1 MEQQGQPTQKDP
13 GCSSKSNRSPVPAR
27 CASRLVVQL
36 SRYTC
41 RRYSQYSGL
50 RPDPRGRAP
59 LPIANQI
66 LTGQQSYRVSTVT
79 WRSTH
84 ALKALATDAF
94 GATVR
99 VSYFFKSTLTTNRL
113 SGILGLVGERQKL
126 PVRYF
131 PEVLDSGI
139 HNGDLFVVEKVPPGC
154 SLAEL
159 STRRDLRGNDLE
171 IAEFA
176 TFLSKAVGILHD
188 HGLVHG
194 QLDPQNIWLEGGDI
208 KRPILLDVG
217 AFLLLPEE
225 HPESLPRLYYL
236 APERFGHGDTSS
248 GRASDLYSIGV
259 VLYHLAGGAMPFSGD
274 DLKSVA
280 HSVYSAV
287 FTPVSA
293 SQSEFSP
300 NVSAIIARLVRKS
313 PKDRYHSA
321 SGLDADLA
329 TALAMLQGQKAPRP
343 FALGRADQRREL
355 NYAIPIVG
363 RLHEKKVLTDGLAR
377 TATGR
382 GVLHVIAARSGMGKT
397 KLARDVLAI
406 GSAQGFEIYATKFS
420 TYESN
425 IPLSAVGRILQQHAD
440 QVRALPTAERRVW
453 QERVLA
459 ALGGRG
465 QLLSRI
471 ATPYQGLLPEF
482 PTHPELPREE
492 EERVFFATFAEFLTL
507 MTLNGVGTQVFI
519 DDLQWADSV
528 SLQVLRHL
536 AIRAKDASLSQVQM
550 IGAYRSE
557 EVSPSHPLATTV
569 LPHFA
574 PNQIISLGLLSAAES
589 AEVVELLLDERSPL
603 VDEIKEFVCTVTD
616 GVPFNVYQ
624 VLEMIVQQTTFHQG
638 SGTESHFDAKP
649 FAYLQSAQGLGALT
663 HSRLSQLSKAAR
675 VVAATA
681 AVAGATVD
689 LVSLRRLFARAAM
702 RSEGGG
708 PSGIDGDLDTA
719 LQAAIEELEHEHFV
733 RRTTETFSFVHDRI
747 QKGAWTLVNADEHRE
762 LHHDYSVIL
771 GELAATKP
779 GEPEPQMLF
788 EIAHHVL
795 RGDPERRAD
804 FALTIL
810 SKAGAAAISLFAY
823 RRAKEYLGVA
833 VTLLT
838 EPPGPAAAGVDKDV
852 WRAKHRSTW
861 LRVYELFAD
870 ALALAEHIEQ
880 AISVY
885 QRLLPWC
892 DTRYHRAELYGKLT
906 LNFLFLLRY
915 VDSVAAGVKGYQEL
929 NKKYTLSNAK
939 ALVLIVF
946 GMPWLLLNMVW
957 FHVFGQQTRD
967 ELSSEE
973 EAAWRILMAIQV
985 PVFWTQPLCAVANFI
1000 LPTCRLLYFKDCALR
1015 ATMFTYWGIA
1025 TGAFGAKKLS
1035 RKLFRHADAYY
1046 DHHLDPVGQLFA
1058 IFTRGVMVEF
1068 SSGNSELC
1076 LDLIDRSRAMSAD
1089 IGESFWR
1096 AMGYQFTVH
1105 IDQFGHAAGHGIKAA
1120 QDLAAFQQRI
1130 GFAASSLASSL
1141 PIFLELGRTDDLRY
1155 WQASALKVV
1164 DDIKA
1169 AKLNTMDA
1177 IYTMTGVGE
1186 ILMMQGKI
1194 KEAIGH
1200 LRGAFGMS
1208 VRGIHR
1214 LAYCL
1219 YAPILLAQAY
1229 VRNGQRLRAIPPLAF
1244 AWFNIGASVRTFV
1257 PQTLFA
1263 SGEFLVACGLRR
1275 LGLGFMQRGIEH
1287 GQVKGWLKATADL
1300 RLQYGEYLLARTPEQ
1315 AALEFGKAHEFFV
1328 RYEYLYSAT
1337 KAAQALARAEAAF
1350 AAKYPKSRPGSI
1362 KVEASVGQ
1370 GLRQQI
1376 EVQTMID
1383 LFLQLSVV
1391 TDLSKLVGTAVDCL
1405 MTATGAD
1412 HGVIYLKDKD
1422 SWKLWTARG
1431 IAADQRDAEP
1441 HVEDQLDMSFLRSVM
1456 AAPGAPAIRPAEG
1469 AGLSSGAVMV
1479 VPLVFEGECCGLVY
1493 LGHRAIGEL
1502 FAPERLEVVAALARQ
1517 IAISLDNFY
1526 LIEEVKNL
1534 NASLEQHLAHVESE
1548 VSNRTRDIKS
1558 IFRAIELGIM
1568 VILPTRRIHDE
1579 YSKHLEVIFGTH
1591 AIAGLDAVELLFANS
1606 NISPE
1611 IRDITKHAL
1620 DSVLGEA
1627 DFTFSLNS
1635 PHFPREI
1642 QRRRAAGT
1650 LQILELQ
1657 WSPEVDDGGTITKV
1671 LVVVRD
1677 ATSHRQLVSEANQ
1690 RRLDL
1695 VMIGELLTSEPSA
1708 LLRFFAFAAMQL
1720 KQMVELATA
1729 ATVASQSEGLERLFI
1744 LVHTLKGLSRMHR
1757 LSSLTDVVHEAE
1769 DLLVRVRD
1777 HGAAWQPAQLLQ
1789 RIEPIATSLQAYEA
1803 INHITLKRAQTTSQA
1818 GSPSAISAVAVWFAA
1833 VPAIAQEA
1841 DKPEPQ
1847 LSIRVAHLN
1856 ITEEMSDLMAAV
1868 LSHLIHNALD
1878 HGIEMPADRT
1888 LKGKHPVGTIFFSI
1902 VEQNANLV
1910 MRFSDDGV
1918 GLNLTLMRQ
1927 RAVERQL
1934 LTASSDLSA
1943 EATAELMFLPG
1954 YTTKSAVTQLSGR
1967 GVGMGAVRA
1976 LIEDHGGRVSIEL
1989 ADPAGE
1995 TVSFVTVISLPMSL
2009 RKKPSIHLSLVR

>member
-1 MEQQGQPTQKDP
+1 M
-13 GCSSKSNRSPVPAR
+13 
-27 CASRLVVQL
+27 L
-36 SRYTC
+36 
-41 RRYSQYSGL
+41 
-50 RPDPRGRAP
+50 
-59 LPIANQI
+59 
-66 LTGQQSYRVSTVT
+66 
-79 WRSTH
+79 
-84 ALKALATDAF
+84 
-94 GATVR
+94 
-99 VSYFFKSTLTTNRL
+99 VSYFFKGALSTSRL

-126 PVRYF
+126 PVQYF

-139 HNGDLFVVEKVPPGC
+139 HNGDFFVVEKVPPGC
-154 SLAEL
+154 SLADW
-159 STRRDLRGNDLE
+159 SMQRDLRGRDLE
-171 IAEFA
+171 MTEFA
-176 TFLSKAVGILHD
+176 ISLSKAIGLLHD

-194 QLDPQNIWLEGGDI
+194 QLDPLSIWLADGDLN
-208 KRPILLDVG
+208 RPTLLDVG
-217 AFLLLPEE
+217 VALILPEE

-236 APERFGHGDTSS
+236 APERFGHGDTSR
-248 GRASDLYSIGV
+248 GRAGDLYSIGV
-259 VLYHLAGGAMPFSGD
+259 VLYHLAGGTLPFSGD
-274 DLKSVA
+274 DLKTVA

-287 FTPVSA
+287 LTPLA
-293 SQSEFSP
+293 ESQPECSQ
-300 NVSAIIARLVRKS
+300 NMSAIIARLVRKS

-321 SGLDADLA
+321 SGLEVDLA
-329 TALAMLQGQKAPRP
+329 TALAMLQGRVEFRP
-343 FALGRADQRREL
+343 FALGRADRKREL

-363 RLHEKKVLTDGLAR
+363 RLHEKKLLTDGLAR
-377 TATGR
+377 TSAGR
-382 GVLHVIAARSGMGKT
+382 GVFQVIAARSGMGKT

-406 GSAQGFEIYATKFS
+406 GAARGYEFYATKFS

-425 IPLSAVGRILQQHAD
+425 IPLSAVSRILQQHAD
-440 QVRALPTAERRVW
+440 QVRVLPTAERQAW

-471 ATPYQGLLPEF
+471 AAPYHGLLPDF
-482 PTHPELPREE
+482 PLNPELPREE

-507 MTLNGVGTQVFI
+507 MTLNGVGTQIFI

-528 SLQVLRHL
+528 SLQLLRHL
-536 AIRAKDASLSQVQM
+536 AIRVKEGSLSRVQV

-589 AEVVELLLDERSPL
+589 AEVVQLLLDEQGPL
-603 VDEIKEFVCTVTD
+603 VDEIKEFVCKVTD

-624 VLEMIVQQTTFHQG
+624 VLEIIVQQTTFNPPNQG
-638 SGTESHFDAKP
+638 SGAERHFDAKS
-649 FAYLQSAQGLGALT
+649 FSYLQTSAGLGALT
-663 HSRLSQLSKAAR
+663 HSRLNNLSRTAR
-675 VVAATA
+675 VVVATA

-702 RSEGGG
+702 RPEGGV

-719 LQAAIEELEHEHFV
+719 LQGAIEELEHEHFV
-733 RRTTETFSFVHDRI
+733 RRTTEAFSFVHDRI
-747 QKGAWTLVNADEHRE
+747 QKGAWALVDADEHRE

-771 GELAATKP
+771 GELAAARP

-795 RGDPERRAD
+795 RGDPERRSD

-810 SKAGAAAISLFAY
+810 TKAGAAAISLFAY

-838 EPPGPAAAGVDKDV
+838 EPPGPAAIDADKDA
-852 WRAKHRSTW
+852 WRAKHQSTW
-861 LRVYELFAD
+861 IHVYELFAD
-870 ALALAEHIEQ
+870 ALALAEHIEE

-885 QRLLPWC
+885 QRLLPWS
-892 DTRYHRAELYGKLT
+892 DQIYHRAEVYGKLT

-915 VDSVAAGVKGYQEL
+915 VESVEAGVKGYQEL
-929 NKKYTLSNAK
+929 NKTYTLSNAK
-939 ALVLIVF
+939 ALVLIVC
-946 GMPWLLLNMVW
+946 GMPWLLLNILW
-957 FHVFGQQTRD
+957 FYAFGQQTLG
-967 ELSSEE
+967 ELNAEE

-1000 LPTCRLLYFKDCALR
+1000 LPTCRLLYFKDCAFR

-1035 RKLFRHADAYY
+1035 RTLYRKADAYY

-1068 SSGNSELC
+1068 SSGNSELSQE
-1076 LDLIDRSRAMSAD
+1076 LVDRSRAMSAD

-1096 AMGYQFTVH
+1096 AMGYQITVH
-1105 IDQFGHAAGHGIKAA
+1105 LDQFGHGAGLGLKAA
-1120 QDLAAFQQRI
+1120 QDLAAFQLRI

-1141 PIFLELGRTDDLRY
+1141 PLFLELGRTDDVRY

-1194 KEAIGH
+1194 KEAIGQ
-1200 LRGAFGMS
+1200 LRGAFAMS

-1219 YAPILLAQAY
+1219 YGPILLAQAY

-1244 AWFNIGASVRTFV
+1244 AWFNIAASVRMFV

-1275 LGLGFMQRGIEH
+1275 LGVGLMQRGIEH

-1300 RLQYGEYLLARTPEQ
+1300 RLQFGEYLLAKAPEQ
-1315 AALEFGKAHEFFV
+1315 AALQFGKAHEFFA
-1328 RYEYLYSAT
+1328 RYEYLFSAT
-1337 KAAQALARAEAAF
+1337 KAAQALARAEAMF
-1350 AAKYPKSRPGSI
+1350 IAKYPKSRQALI
-1362 KVEASVGQ
+1362 KSEPSVGQ

-1376 EVQTMID
+1376 EVQTMIE

-1412 HGVIYLKDKD
+1412 HGVIYLKDQD
-1422 SWKLWTARG
+1422 SWNLSTARG
-1431 IAADQRDAEP
+1431 MAADGLDVETK
-1441 HVEDQLDMSFLRSVM
+1441 VEDHLDMAFLRSVM
-1456 AAPGAPAIRPAEG
+1456 AAPGEPAIRPAEG
-1469 AGLSSGAVMV
+1469 AGLSSGAVIV
-1479 VPLVFEGECCGLVY
+1479 VPLVYEGECSGLVY

-1517 IAISLDNFY
+1517 VAISLDNFY

-1534 NASLEQHLAHVESE
+1534 NATLEQHLADVESE
-1548 VSNRTRDIKS
+1548 VSNRTRDIRS

-1568 VILPTRRIHDE
+1568 VILPDRRVHDE
-1579 YSKHLEVIFGTH
+1579 YSKHLETIFGTH
-1591 AIAGLDAVELLFANS
+1591 AIAGLDAVELLFTNANMT
-1606 NISPE
+1606 PE
-1611 IRDITKHAL
+1611 SKNITKHAL

-1642 QRRRAAGT
+1642 LRRRAAGT

-1657 WSPEVDDGGTITKV
+1657 WSPEVDDEGTITKV
-1671 LVVVRD
+1671 LVVIRD
-1677 ATSHRQLVSEANQ
+1677 ATSHRQLVQEANQ

-1720 KQMVELATA
+1720 KQMQELATA
-1729 ATVASQSEGLERLFI
+1729 ATGSSKSEGLERLFI

-1777 HGAAWQPAQLLQ
+1777 HGASWQPTQLLQ
-1789 RIEPIATSLQAYEA
+1789 RIEPIATTLQAYEA
-1803 INHITLKRAQTTSQA
+1803 INRITLKRTQAVPQA
-1818 GSPSAISAVAVWFAA
+1818 GGPSAIATIAAWFAA
-1833 VPAIAQEA
+1833 VPAIAQDA

-1847 LSIRVAHLN
+1847 LSIHTAYLN
-1856 ITEEMSDLMAAV
+1856 ISEEVSDLMAAV
-1868 LSHLIHNALD
+1868 LSHLIHNAID
-1878 HGIEMPADRT
+1878 HGIELPADRT
-1888 LKGKHPVGTIFFSI
+1888 LKGKNPNGTICFS
-1902 VEQNANLV
+1902 VAEHGANLV
-1910 MRFSDDGV
+1910 MRFSDDGI
-1918 GLNLTLMRQ
+1918 GLNLALMRQ

-1934 LTASSDLSA
+1934 LAASSELSA

-1976 LIEDHGGRVSIEL
+1976 LIEDHGGRVAIEL
-1989 ADPAGE
+1989 ADQAGE
-1995 TVSFVTVISLPMSL
+1995 AVAFVTVITLPKSL
-2009 RKKPSIHLSLVR
+2009 RKKLSIHLSLVR